1 MTKSRFTLLT
11 IAALAF
17 CLSLPLA
24 ADAQRVKRSQA
35 QAFPPGPC
43 RQNTRLCLRQ
53 MNAQIS
59 QLRAYVAHV
68 KPGDPVKFNP
78 QPDPPG
84 DPDPWYRRASEAYRS
99 LQAEFA
105 DLSSEIPNLRL
116 SPEKLNAGRNAVGGA
131 QEQLSRLGQVSDRN
145 SANATLNEL
154 SASVRRLSDSLHT
167 PLLRNG
173 KR

>member
-1 MTKSRFTLLT
+1 
-11 IAALAF
+11 
-17 CLSLPLA
+17 
-24 ADAQRVKRSQA
+24 
-35 QAFPPGPC
+35 
-43 RQNTRLCLRQ
+43 